1 MLYTTHKVLPVGIKV
16 VAAHPAGLTTWG
28 GSECLV
34 GNDEDPLG
42 FPVTNSLVL
51 LAPTPDWEPAL
62 AVRERGVGS
71 PGNSVVVWDWVLIKP
86 SLGEGLGINA
96 CSWAIDCV
104 KLCAG
109 EDPFPAISIIAWA
122 WAEK

>member
-1 MLYTTHKVLPVGIKV
+1 MVL
-16 VAAHPAGLTTWG
+16 AAHPAGLTTLG

-51 LAPTPDWEPAL
+51 LVTTPDWEPAWD
-62 AVRERGVGS
+62 VRKRGLGS
-71 PGNSVVVWDWVLIKP
+71 PGNSVVVWDWVVIE
-86 SLGEGLGINA
+86 SLGEGRGINA
-96 CSWAIDCV
+96 CSWAVDCV
-104 KLCAG
+104 ILCAG
-109 EDPFPAISIIAWA
+109 EDPFPASSIIAWA